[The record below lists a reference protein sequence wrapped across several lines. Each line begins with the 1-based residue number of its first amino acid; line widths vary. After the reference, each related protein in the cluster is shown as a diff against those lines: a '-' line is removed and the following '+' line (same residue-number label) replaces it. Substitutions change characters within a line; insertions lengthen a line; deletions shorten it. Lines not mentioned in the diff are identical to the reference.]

1 MSLLKLTVILTCVDQ
16 NTMQETSHMKRIIFL
31 GDTESSKT
39 KSVSREEK
47 ETGSYKD
54 EKLRGC

>member
-1 MSLLKLTVILTCVDQ
+1 MCRPKYNAGNFTYEKNYI
-16 NTMQETSHMKRIIFL
+16 L